1 MSKIAK
7 VILFSTILMVLVS
20 LPLLSQSKETGAI
33 QGRVTDEAGEYLP
46 GATVKLSSPN
56 MIGGDRIFITESNGQ
71 FRFPALLPGIYT
83 VEVSLDGFSTQKI
96 SNIRVSTGKT
106 LTLSVKLKPEIL
118 AEEVLVTANPPLIDI
133 RDSEQGATL
142 LENELLV
149 NIPTTRSYHEIVTLA
164 PGVTENNRLFGGA
177 GGEIGNAYNMDGM
190 NTTDPYFAQPWVLL
204 DWNTIDEAKIS
215 GIGANAEYDGFS
227 GGVVNIITK
236 SGGNTTSGGIEFY
249 YSGNNW
255 HSNNAEGIDWEWGP
269 DFSNEDNFDPSF
281 YIGGPIKKDKL
292 WYFANLQYAT
302 RNREIEDFPEDEFHW
317 YPRIFGKLTAQLGT
331 NDRLQSTLAWEA
343 HHANYLYAEPGF
355 PVETSSDYRSDDKLI
370 NLSWLHTFTDS
381 TFMETKLGGWH
392 AIEKALGHG
401 GDAYP
406 HVDYLTGMLSG
417 NAPWSYD
424 GYRWRVQANSAVT
437 HYTDDFIAG
446 SHEFK
451 FGVQFEHAKIR
462 EDYGY
467 TNGKYYIDYYGDP
480 YLQYQWEGYP
490 LDGTIDRLSV
500 FAQDSWTI
508 YERLTINP
516 GLRYNIFKMGLDGQN
531 VYKANGLAPRI
542 GITFDLFGDHTT
554 ALKAHY
560 GRYYEQLRI
569 TDVYPAM
576 NIPDFYCYYYEDGK
590 WVLDFVDHL
599 GSASV
604 DPDIRHPGCDQYSLS
619 IERELTKDLSVE
631 LVYIYK
637 KFINILGCVET
648 RGKWEPVEYFD
659 PYMGKTYNLFSLVSD
674 PSDTEMLI
682 TNPEGGTYE
691 TVPFTPESKYRTFQL
706 NLTKRF
712 SNNWQFIVS
721 YAYSKADG
729 NFDLGGYDREVIFN
743 DFFKSKNLQV
753 NSEGYN
759 LSDCTHIFKIQGSVI
774 LPLDIVLGV
783 NFLYRSG
790 FRYNNLI
797 RPGDFLE
804 DYRQYNIRAESRG
817 AFRYPSLSNLD
828 LRFEKKFILGK
839 NNLSVLL
846 DIYNVFNANTVL
858 STQNE
863 VYNPNYGKVSSIV
876 RPRRFQAG
884 VRFHF

>member
-7 VILFSTILMVLVS
+7 VILLSTILIGFVS

-33 QGRVTDEAGEYLP
+33 QGRVTDETGEYLP

-71 FRFPALLPGIYT
+71 FRFAALLPGVYA
-83 VEVSLDGFSTQKI
+83 VEISLDGFDTQTV

-106 LTLSVKLKPEIL
+106 LTVGVKLKPETL
-118 AEEVLVTANPPLIDI
+118 KEEVLVTAHPPLIDVK
-133 RDSEQGATL
+133 DSEQAATL

-164 PGVTENNRLFGGA
+164 PGVTEDNRLFGGA

-227 GGVVNIITK
+227 GGMVNIITK
-236 SGGNTTSGGIEFY
+236 SGGNTTAGGIEFY
-249 YSGNNW
+249 YSGKSW

-269 DFSNEDNFDPSF
+269 DFSDVDRIDPSF
-281 YIGGPIKKDKL
+281 YIGGPLKKDKL
-292 WYFANLQYAT
+292 WYFANIQYAT
-302 RNREIEDFPEDEFHW
+302 QKRVVEDFPEDEFQW
-317 YPRIFGKLTAQLGT
+317 WPRIFGKLTAQLGI

-343 HHANYLYAEPGF
+343 HHGNHFDAEPGF
-355 PVETSSDYRSDDKLI
+355 PVETSSNYRSDDKLI
-370 NLSWLHTFTDS
+370 NLSWLHTFTDR

-392 AIEKALGHG
+392 AIERQTGNG

-406 HVDYLTGMLSG
+406 RVDDLTGELSG

-424 GYRWRVQANSAVT
+424 GYRWRIQANSAIT
-437 HYTDDFIAG
+437 HHTEDFIAG
-446 SHEFK
+446 SHDFK

-467 TNGKYYIDYYGDP
+467 TNGRYYIDYYGD

-500 FAQDSWTI
+500 FAQDSWSI
-508 YERLTINP
+508 SERITINP

-560 GRYYEQLRI
+560 GRYYEQMRI
-569 TDVYPAM
+569 TDVYAAM
-576 NIPDFYCYYYEDGK
+576 DIPDLYCYFYEDGE
-590 WVLDFVDHL
+590 WVLDFVDQL
-599 GSASV
+599 GSARV
-604 DPDIRHPGCDQYSLS
+604 DPDIRHPGSDQYSLS
-619 IERELTKDLSVE
+619 IERELTRDLSVE
-631 LVYIYK
+631 LVYVYK

-648 RGKWEPVEYFD
+648 LGQWEPVEYFD
-659 PYMGKTYNLFSLVSD
+659 PYTGQTYNLFSLISD
-674 PSDTEMLI
+674 PYDTEMLI

-691 TVPFTPESKYRTFQL
+691 TVPFTPETKYRTFQL

-712 SNNWQFIVS
+712 SNNWQFIAS

-797 RPGDFLE
+797 RPGYFLE
-804 DYRQYNIRAESRG
+804 DYRRYNLRAESRG
-817 AFRYPSLSNLD
+817 AFRYPDLYNLD
-828 LRFEKKFILGK
+828 LRFEKKFMLGK
-839 NNLSVLL
+839 NSLSVLL
-846 DIYNVFNANTVL
+846 DIYNVFN
-858 STQNE
+858 
-863 VYNPNYGKVSSIV
+863 VSHIV
-876 RPRRFQAG
+876 NPRRFQAG
-884 VRFHF
+884 IRFHF